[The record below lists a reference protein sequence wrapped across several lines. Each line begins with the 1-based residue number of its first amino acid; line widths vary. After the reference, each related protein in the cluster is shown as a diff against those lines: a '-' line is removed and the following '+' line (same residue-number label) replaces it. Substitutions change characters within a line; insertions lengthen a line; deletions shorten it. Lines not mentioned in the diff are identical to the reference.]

1 VEIELNCR
9 HLIIVFAEFRQRI
22 FNLAGNLRHKDF
34 WVVNLEEASSNYSR
48 RLIRLLTQASGS
60 EATILFAKVLM
71 NRTDCTVMEELSDAV
86 EQAKCEPALQAF
98 KFLFRSYLIAY
109 RKHVRFIKPSRK
121 RHHWDHLMTVVA
133 KAPSSIR
140 NEVLEEAHQAF
151 AARLRINP
159 NEQDKQKSEEV
170 L

>member
-1 VEIELNCR
+1 
-9 HLIIVFAEFRQRI
+9 
-22 FNLAGNLRHKDF
+22 
-34 WVVNLEEASSNYSR
+34 
-48 RLIRLLTQASGS
+48 LLTQASGT

-170 L
+170 V